1 MNERASEMTETH
13 NQSAVG
19 RWFVPGD
26 LDGYFALF
34 FSGFPDL
41 LLIVGLGSLCG
52 FSSQFVTQRILPAV
66 ALSIFAGNI
75 FFAWQARQLAKRT
88 GRDDVTAIP
97 FGVNTPTIFAY
108 IFLVMVP
115 VFNRTKDPEL
125 TWQVGMLCCFL
136 SGIVQTLGAFCT
148 DWLRRRT
155 PRAALLCPLAGIA
168 IAFLCLGFVFQIFQY
183 PTLALL
189 PAIIILTF
197 YSGRLRLPG
206 RLPAGLLCIVV
217 GLVAALVLK
226 GLHLY
231 NLPDPP
237 PVANPGFYLPHPVN
251 ALQFLAQGEGWKYL
265 PIVFSMSLLDTIVSL
280 QVLESVKVAG
290 DDYPT
295 TPSLLINGVATLGAA
310 FFGSAFPTCL
320 YFGHMAH
327 KSFGARVGYSV
338 LNGATT
344 MLICLTGVVPL
355 VLHFVPLA
363 VVAIIV
369 IWFGLSMMGQAF
381 TEVPKSHAIAVTFG
395 LIPMLASWAL
405 ELVDLGVTK
414 GGSSLFQVAT
424 SFGEELSIYGLIAIS
439 QGAVL
444 TSMVWAAALACT
456 TDRRFLNAA
465 IWIFAGA
472 ILSFFGLIHAFQLT
486 PQGIDTKIGW
496 CTAPEFAVSYAL
508 GAIFLVLC
516 HVFTRRS
523 QDRSARSVE
532 ALEEVAS

>member
-1 MNERASEMTETH
+1 MGGPQSEMTQTQI
-13 NQSAVG
+13 QSAVG

-41 LLIVGLGSLCG
+41 LLIVGLGPLCG
-52 FSSQFVTQRILPAV
+52 FSSEFVTQRILPAV
-66 ALSIFAGNI
+66 ALSIFAGNL

-88 GRDDVTAIP
+88 GRSDVTAIP

-189 PAIIILTF
+189 PAVIILTF
-197 YSGRLRLPG
+197 YSARLRLPG

-217 GLVAALVLK
+217 GFVAVLVLK
-226 GLHLY
+226 ALHLY
-231 NLPDPP
+231 HLPEPP
-237 PVANPGFYLPHPVN
+237 PVPSPGFYLPHPVN

-327 KSFGARVGYSV
+327 KSFGARAGYSV

-355 VLHFVPLA
+355 VLHFIPLA

-369 IWFGLSMMGQAF
+369 IWFGLAMMGQAF

-405 ELVDLGVTK
+405 ELVDLGVRK
-414 GGSSLFQVAT
+414 GGASLFQVAG
-424 SFGEELSIYGLIAIS
+424 SFGEELPIYGLIAIS

-444 TSMVWAAALACT
+444 TSMVWAAT
-456 TDRRFLNAA
+456 
-465 IWIFAGA
+465 
-472 ILSFFGLIHAFQLT
+472 
-486 PQGIDTKIGW
+486 
-496 CTAPEFAVSYAL
+496 
-508 GAIFLVLC
+508 
-516 HVFTRRS
+516 
-523 QDRSARSVE
+523 
-532 ALEEVAS
+532 

>member
-41 LLIVGLGSLCG
+41 LLIGGLGSLCG

-66 ALSIFAGNI
+66 ALSIFVGNI

-88 GRDDVTAIP
+88 GRDDVPRIP
-97 FGVNTPTIFAY
+97 FGVNPLTIFAY
-108 IFLVMVP
+108 IFLFMAP
-115 VFNRTKDPEL
+115 VFNRTRDPEL

-136 SGIVQTLGAFCT
+136 GAIIKSCGVFCT
-148 DWLRRRT
+148 DSIWRAT
-155 PRAALLCPLAGIA
+155 SRAALICPLAGLG
-168 IAFLCLGFVFQIFQY
+168 IAFLCLGFVFHIFQY

-369 IWFGLSMMGQAF
+369 ICVGFSMMGQAF
-381 TEVPKSHAIAVTFG
+381 TVWPQSHAIAVTFG
-395 LIPMLASWAL
+395 LIPICAAWAL

-424 SFGEELSIYGLIAIS
+424 SF
-439 QGAVL
+439 
-444 TSMVWAAALACT
+444 
-456 TDRRFLNAA
+456 
-465 IWIFAGA
+465 
-472 ILSFFGLIHAFQLT
+472 
-486 PQGIDTKIGW
+486 
-496 CTAPEFAVSYAL
+496 
-508 GAIFLVLC
+508 
-516 HVFTRRS
+516 
-523 QDRSARSVE
+523 
-532 ALEEVAS
+532 

>member
-66 ALSIFAGNI
+66 ALSIFVGNI

-280 QVLESVKVAG
+280 QVLETSRLLRVKRRHHDVNLSNWG
-290 DDYPT
+290 G
-295 TPSLLINGVATLGAA
+295 PS
-310 FFGSAFPTCL
+310 GSALCAVGGGGDHRHL
-320 YFGHMAH
+320 VWLIDD
-327 KSFGARVGYSV
+327 GASLHG
-338 LNGATT
+338 GA
-344 MLICLTGVVPL
+344 
-355 VLHFVPLA
+355 
-363 VVAIIV
+363 
-369 IWFGLSMMGQAF
+369 
-381 TEVPKSHAIAVTFG
+381 
-395 LIPMLASWAL
+395 
-405 ELVDLGVTK
+405 
-414 GGSSLFQVAT
+414 QVACDCGYLW
-424 SFGEELSIYGLIAIS
+424 FDPNVG
-439 QGAVL
+439 
-444 TSMVWAAALACT
+444 
-456 TDRRFLNAA
+456 FL
-465 IWIFAGA
+465 G
-472 ILSFFGLIHAFQLT
+472 
-486 PQGIDTKIGW
+486 PRIG
-496 CTAPEFAVSYAL
+496 
-508 GAIFLVLC
+508 
-516 HVFTRRS
+516 RS
-523 QDRSARSVE
+523 RS
-532 ALEEVAS
+532 